1 MAVLVKPSGPPSA
14 TRPFAPDQFEK
25 DPAERIAHALEHIAV
40 SLAALDHN
48 VEALVR
54 LTRTGQQQP

>member
-1 MAVLVKPSGPPSA
+1 MPAIVKPAGPVG
-14 TRPFAPDQFEK
+14 TVRPFQTVMGDT

-54 LTRTGQQQP
+54 SMKGRTF